1 MNSTTKKDAK
11 TARFIEWQGRQFAV
25 DKEGFLINQYE
36 WSQELAL
43 ELAQLEGVTLSEEHW
58 ELMHYL
64 REYHEDYDIAPP
76 MRMMVRLMTKAFGDK
91 VNSRYLQAL
100 FPQGPAKQ
108 GSRFAGLPK
117 PKNCL

>member
-1 MNSTTKKDAK
+1 MNSVSKSLK
-11 TARFIEWQGRQFAV
+11 TAGHIEWQGDQFAI

-36 WSQELAL
+36 WSQELAI
-43 ELAQLEGVTLSEEHW
+43 ELARLEGVTLNAEHW

-76 MRMMVRLMTKAFGDK
+76 MRMMVKLMAKTFGDK
-91 VNSRYLQAL
+91 VNSRYLQML

>member
-1 MNSTTKKDAK
+1 MTESFKLV
-11 TARFIEWQGRQFAV
+11 WQGREIAT
-25 DKEGFLINQYE
+25 DKEGFLLHQYE
-36 WSQELAL
+36 WDEALAIELAR
-43 ELAQLEGVTLSEEHW
+43 LEGVALTPEHW

-76 MRMMVRLMTKAFGDK
+76 MRIMVKVIANAFGADK
-91 VNSRYLQAL
+91 ASSRYLQSL
-100 FPQGPAKQ
+100 FPLGPAKQ

>member
-1 MNSTTKKDAK
+1 MTRSSNHSKAV
-11 TARFIEWQGRQFAV
+11 AMIEWQGKKV
-25 DKEGFLINQYE
+25 LLDKEGFLINQYD
-36 WSQELAL
+36 WSHELAI
-43 ELAQLEGVTLSEEHW
+43 ELARLEEVTLNPEHW
-58 ELMHYL
+58 ELMNYL
-64 REYHEDYDIAPP
+64 REYYEDYDIAPP
-76 MRMMVRLMTKAFGDK
+76 MRMMVKLMTRVFGDK

>member
-1 MNSTTKKDAK
+1 MTSSSKHTKA
-11 TARFIEWQGRQFAV
+11 AGIIEWEGGQVLV
-25 DKEGFLINQYE
+25 DKEGFLINQYD
-36 WSQELAL
+36 WSQGLAVELARL
-43 ELAQLEGVTLSEEHW
+43 EEVSLSPEHW
-58 ELMHYL
+58 ELMNYL
-64 REYHEDYDIAPP
+64 REYYEDYDIAPP
-76 MRMMVRLMTKAFGDK
+76 MRMMVKIMAKIFGDK

>member
-1 MNSTTKKDAK
+1 MNSASKNAK
-11 TARFIEWQGRQFAV
+11 TANYIEWQGAQLAV

-36 WSQELAL
+36 WSQELAI
-43 ELAQLEGVTLSEEHW
+43 ELAKLEGVALTNEHW

-76 MRMMVRLMTKAFGDK
+76 MRMMVKLMVNAFGDK
-91 VNSRYLQAL
+91 VNSRYLQDL